1 MHPVPVMSAAQLT
14 QRLLALEQDYAQYR
28 VEMAL
33 YIDKLERRLEEAEG
47 SLSRVPLRPG
57 LLGTSYLPH
66 QNTVPGF
73 SDHRT
78 DARAPPPIDIEPV
91 KDPAPASTHSLPP
104 FARYPAHTG
113 TPHEGVHHPARDGGR
128 PSKSMGSGENA
139 AFLPYAIEKIAVASQ
154 KKTDGDL
161 RSW

>member
-1 MHPVPVMSAAQLT
+1 MSAAQLT
-14 QRLLALEQDYAQYR
+14 QKLLALEQDYAQYQ
-28 VEMAL
+28 VEIAL
-33 YIDKLERRLEEAEG
+33 YIDKLERRLEEAKK
-47 SLSRVPLRPG
+47 SLSRVPLRPK
-57 LLGTSYLPH
+57 LLSTSYLPH
-66 QNTVPGF
+66 QNTVPNF
-73 SDHRT
+73 NNHRT

-139 AFLPYAIEKIAVASQ
+139 AFLPYVIEKIAVASQ